1 MFKTLRISFSLRNTY
16 RVNGIL
22 YSLKQIPLLKKILP
36 QTLYKVKGLKIFA
49 NVLSA
54 IWEVVSIFI
63 GKFLYFITMI
73 FGIGILYEK
82 TPVDQTY
89 LHILLLLTFIGAWM
103 NTNLFNPTRDK
114 YYAMI
119 LMRMNAREYTLVN
132 YMYTII
138 KVIIGFMPFSILFGL
153 QKGIPLWLCLLIPF
167 SVAGVK
173 MAVAASSLWD
183 YEKRGLVYNEN
194 KLRKYL
200 WVMIGLVLIATY
212 GLPAI
217 GIVFPSIVSIVLF
230 LVFIPAGCVGLW
242 KILNFQGYRE
252 INQQLLAQL
261 NNQMDSAKQAVKKST
276 EKTISTDTSIT
287 SKRKGFEYLNELF
300 IKRHQK
306 ILWKAKKR

>member
-138 KVIIGFMPFSILFGL
+138 KVIIGFMPFSILFRL

-200 WVMIGLVLIATY
+200 WVMIGLVLI
-212 GLPAI
+212 PRSRC
-217 GIVFPSIVSIVLF
+217 P
-230 LVFIPAGCVGLW
+230 
-242 KILNFQGYRE
+242 R
-252 INQQLLAQL
+252 
-261 NNQMDSAKQAVKKST
+261 
-276 EKTISTDTSIT
+276 
-287 SKRKGFEYLNELF
+287 R
-300 IKRHQK
+300 
-306 ILWKAKKR
+306 